1 VFWNGLLLAQ
11 GRGKSKKEAEVRAA
25 TEALRKKIWLNAEA
39 S

>member
-1 VFWNGLLLAQ
+1 LAQ

-25 TEALRKKIWLNAEA
+25 IEALRKKVWLTAEA